1 MTTIVIAG
9 GHILVDDKLYVS
21 LDFEAYTENGTI
33 GIRHINQKEL
43 NLIKGRVLPADISL
57 NGVTYATANEFV
69 YAFNAIT
76 APALS
81 YLLTGLRSDVADIT
95 SDVAD
100 TEVELK
106 RISGHANTGMQQFQQ
121 IIDTVQVTKNFF
133 GLMAVSAD
141 AVVAI
146 LTNTD
151 GTSGLGYLATGG
163 NAYQN
168 IYYPGRFASIKLT
181 SGKVVIFFDE
191 Q

>member
-43 NLIKGRVLPADISL
+43 NLIKGRVLPAEISL

-81 YLLTGLRSDVADIT
+81 YLMTNLRADMAE
-95 SDVAD
+95 SA
-100 TEVELK
+100 EELK

>member
-21 LDFEAYTENGTI
+21 LDFEAYTENGMI

-57 NGVTYATANEFV
+57 NGVTYATANEFT

-133 GLMAVSAD
+133 GFTPVSAD
-141 AVVAI
+141 AVVSI

-151 GTSGLGYLATGG
+151 GTSGLGYLGVGG
-163 NAYQN
+163 AAYQN
-168 IYYPGRFASIKLT
+168 VYYPGRFASIKLT